1 MAGRGRPPVLTKEQ
15 IEEANKLHLGGASI
29 RSLSRKFGVAEKTI
43 KSAVIPRCVEIREC
57 AEQIVLTEERL
68 AALPLSSQIQVIELA
83 DELRAISRNLA
94 GSARHSSMTSF
105 RLSAIAGKQVDKIDI
120 ENPMASQEIL
130 QCISA
135 LTKMSNDAA
144 SLPLSL
150 LNLNK
155 ASGKDVLKDDDG
167 DGEKD
172 RVLVYLPENGR

>member
-1 MAGRGRPPVLTKEQ
+1 MGRPKALTEEQ
-15 IEEANKLHLGGASI
+15 IEDAKKKHVGGESI
-29 RSLSRKFGVAEKTI
+29 SSIAKRLGVARATVRDVVVARAAEI
-43 KSAVIPRCVEIREC
+43 KEVAN
-57 AEQIVLTEERL
+57 QIIATEERFN
-68 AALPLSSQIQVIELA
+68 ALSLSGRLEAIELA

-105 RLSAIAGKQVDKIDI
+105 RLSAIAGKQVDKINVDD
-120 ENPMASQEIL
+120 PMESQEVL

-172 RVLVYLPENGR
+172 RVLVYLPDNGR